1 MNTFDAGT
9 YDAIVIGAGHAG
21 CEAALALA
29 RSQQKTLCLT
39 INLDGVALMACNPA
53 IGGTAKGHLVR
64 EVDALGGQM
73 GLCADENFIQI
84 RMINT
89 AKGPAVHSLRAQ
101 EDKKRYQTSMK
112 KVLEGQEN
120 LNLAQDEVIEIIET
134 NGQVSGVI
142 TATGARYNCRALVLA
157 TGVYMES
164 RVIIG
169 EYTRTAGPGGLHGS
183 YGLSKSLKELGYTLM
198 RFKTGTPPRV
208 HKQSLD
214 LARMTPQYG
223 DAKIVPFSFMSGKLD
238 REQVPCWLT
247 HTNERTHKVIKDN
260 LHRSPLFCGIIEG
273 VGPRYCPSIE
283 DKVVRFADKER
294 HQTFIEP
301 EGLDTDEMY
310 VQGMSSSLPADV
322 QIQLLRTIEGMEHVH
337 VMRPAYAIEYD
348 CIDPTQLHP
357 SLMSKTVDGMF
368 FAGQING
375 SSGYEEAAAQGLIAG
390 VNAALYLKQEPPMIL
405 KRSDA
410 YTGVLIDDLVTKGT
424 SEPYRMMTARAEYRL
439 LLRQDNADLRLTDIG
454 RRAGLVDDTRY
465 DTFMRK
471 KETLEKELYRL
482 KNEMIPPSEELEQML
497 LQNGEGAPKTGITG
511 YDLLKRNGVD
521 YKDVAKFSPP
531 EEIPDEAV
539 REQVEIHAKY
549 EGYINRQ
556 IEQVE
561 RYLKQEGT
569 LIPEDIDYAA
579 LPGLRIEARQKL
591 IKLRPLSLGQ
601 AGRISGVSPADITVL
616 SIYLHKLRL
625 PTMS

>member
-1 MNTFDAGT
+1 MITYDAGT
-9 YDAIVIGAGHAG
+9 YNAVVIGAGHAG

-29 RSQQKTLCLT
+29 RLGQKTLCLT

-73 GLCADENFIQI
+73 GLAADENFIQI

-101 EDKKRYQTSMK
+101 EDKKRYQVSMK
-112 KVLEGQEN
+112 RVLEGQPN
-120 LNLAQDEVIEIIET
+120 LSLVQDEAIEIIEQ
-134 NGQVSGVI
+134 NGVVSAVV
-142 TATGARYNCRALVLA
+142 TATGARYNCKAVVLA

-183 YGLSKSLKELGYTLM
+183 YGLSNSLKDLGFAIM

-208 HKQSLD
+208 HRASLD
-214 LARMTPQYG
+214 LSRMTPQYG
-223 DAKIVPFSFMSGKLD
+223 DEKIVPFSFMSGKIE

-247 HTNERTHKVIKDN
+247 HTNLQTHKVIKDN

-283 DKVVRFADKER
+283 DKVVRFADKDR

-310 VQGMSSSLPADV
+310 VQGLSSSLPADV
-322 QIQLLRTIEGMEHVH
+322 QVQMLRTIEGMEHVH
-337 VMRPAYAIEYD
+337 IMRPAYAIEYD
-348 CIDPTQLHP
+348 CIDPTQLKAD
-357 SLMSKTVDGMF
+357 LMSKTIPGMF

-390 VNAALYLKQEPPMIL
+390 INAAQYLKQEPPVIL

-439 LLRQDNADLRLTDIG
+439 LLRQDNADLRLTQMG
-454 RRAGLVDDTRY
+454 RDAGLVDDGRY
-465 DTFMRK
+465 DAFMRK
-471 KETLEKELYRL
+471 KEALEKELARL
-482 KNEMIPPSEELEQML
+482 KSEMISPSEELEQL
-497 LQNGEGAPKTGITG
+497 LAENGEGAPKSGISG
-511 YDLLKRNGVD
+511 YDLLKRNGIN
-521 YKDVAKFSPP
+521 YGDVARFKPP
-531 EEIPDEAV
+531 VQTPDEAV
-539 REQVEIHAKY
+539 QEQVEIQAKY
-549 EGYINRQ
+549 EGYITRQ
-556 IEQVE
+556 NDQVE
-561 RYLKQEGT
+561 RYLRQEGVR
-569 LIPEDIDYAA
+569 IPEDIDYAE

-591 IKLRPLSLGQ
+591 MKFRPVSLGQ
-601 AGRISGVSPADITVL
+601 AGRISGVSPADVTVL
-616 SIYLHKLRL
+616 SVWLHKLRG
-625 PTMS
+625 